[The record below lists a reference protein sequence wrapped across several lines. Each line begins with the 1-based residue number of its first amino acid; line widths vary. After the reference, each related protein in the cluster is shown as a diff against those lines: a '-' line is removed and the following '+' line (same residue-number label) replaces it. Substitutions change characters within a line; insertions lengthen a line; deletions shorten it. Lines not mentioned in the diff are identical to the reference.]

1 MRRAFGGMAL
11 LTLAGTM
18 LAFAAS
24 LSLGSDTIGANS
36 IASARCTA
44 SGLSVLQTLTGTNV
58 VSVSVGILPAA
69 CGGGTLRV
77 AVHNGVT
84 SSEGSAVVP
93 GGGGTVS
100 VTLALPVAV
109 TVAEQTDLVV
119 DGP

>member
-1 MRRAFGGMAL
+1 M
-11 LTLAGTM
+11 TLAGAV
-18 LAFAAS
+18 LAAAAS
-24 LSLGSDTIGANS
+24 LGLGSDTIGADRV
-36 IASARCTA
+36 ASPRCTA
-44 SGLSVLQTLTGTNV
+44 AGLSVLQTLTGTNV
-58 VSVSVGILPAA
+58 VSVTVGTLPAA
-69 CGGGTLRV
+69 CGGGTLRL

-93 GGGGTVS
+93 AAGGTVS